1 MNENEPLKQETL
13 TDSESRVSGQV
24 EASAAVTTADTVVPK
39 AGSRRGT
46 SFSWFRL
53 IVGVAAVGML
63 FMAIAPRVP
72 GLKELLGE
80 RPVTWEYRVVSIGPA
95 VAHDRGLTIEGGM
108 AQNQINVSD
117 TQLNTLGL
125 QGWELAGSYLEM
137 ETAFPNFGSADYVTG
152 LRDNVRP
159 QRLVLILKRPVQE
172 WSDQSSK

>member
-24 EASAAVTTADTVVPK
+24 EASAAGSTAEAVVLK
-39 AGSRRGT
+39 ASSGRRT

-53 IVGVAAVGML
+53 VVAVAVLGML
-63 FMAIAPRVP
+63 LMTVAPYVP
-72 GLKELLGE
+72 GLKDLLE
-80 RPVTWEYRVVSIGPA
+80 AKPVTWEYRVVNVSPD
-95 VAHDRGLTIEGGM
+95 VANDRGTTTAGGL
-108 AQNQINVSD
+108 AQNQITVSD
-117 TQLNTLGL
+117 AQLNALGL
-125 QGWELAGSYLEM
+125 QGWELTGSYLEM

-172 WSDQSSK
+172 WLDQSSK

>member
-1 MNENEPLKQETL
+1 MEENGQLKQETL

-24 EASAAVTTADTVVPK
+24 EVSAAATTADAVVLK

-46 SFSWFRL
+46 SFSWLRL
-53 IVGVAAVGML
+53 IVAIAAVGML

-72 GLKELLGE
+72 GLKGLLGE
-80 RPVTWEYRVVSIGPA
+80 RPVTWEYRVMS
-95 VAHDRGLTIEGGM
+95 VAPVVANDRGTTTAGAL
-108 AQNQINVSD
+108 APNQINVGEA
-117 TQLNTLGL
+117 QLDVLGQ